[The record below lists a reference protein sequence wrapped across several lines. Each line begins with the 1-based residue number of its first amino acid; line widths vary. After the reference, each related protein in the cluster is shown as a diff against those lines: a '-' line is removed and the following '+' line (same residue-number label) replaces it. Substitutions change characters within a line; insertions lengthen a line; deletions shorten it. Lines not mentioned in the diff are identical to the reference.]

1 MHAHKNMYVIIYT
14 CTYKY
19 ACNHMISTK
28 VLVIFPLKV
37 PTSEYDNHLFSNQI
51 RYVCSAIRYDT
62 SVQQSDM
69 IRLFSNQI
77 RYVCSVIRY
86 DTSVQSSD
94 TIRLFSHQIRYAC
107 SVIRYD
113 TSVQPSDTKPVHMK
127 RRTHTQTS
135 RIHAAQRFTQ
145 TWCS

>member
-19 ACNHMISTK
+19 VCNHMISTK

-77 RYVCSVIRY
+77 RYVCSAIRY

-94 TIRLFSHQIRYAC
+94 TIRLFSHQIRYVC
-107 SVIRYD
+107 SAIRYETCTHEKTNTYTNIQD
-113 TSVQPSDTKPVHMK
+113 TRCKGSNKPGAHSCY
-127 RRTHTQTS
+127 T
-135 RIHAAQRFTQ
+135 
-145 TWCS
+145 